1 MKTWNDYKKHVKEVD
16 PEMGREISKIE
27 ENTEII
33 SAIVMP
39 PITTDIVRGCARKKI
54 YQKKKR
60 TWIKPKRTYFSLQC
74 PQSSIARIESQSS
87 VPKLDTLLKIFDK
100 LGLMISITP
109 KTAAH

>member
-16 PEMGREISKIE
+16 PEMGRKISRIE

-33 SAIVMP
+33 SAI
-39 PITTDIVRGCARKKI
+39 IKRRKELGLS
-54 YQKKKR
+54 QR
-60 TWIKPKRTYFSLQC
+60 ELASLC
-74 PQSSIARIESQSS
+74 SVPQSSIARIESQSS

>member
-1 MKTWNDYKKHVKEVD
+1 MRTWNDYKKHVKEVD
-16 PEMGREISKIE
+16 PEMGYEISKIE
-27 ENTEII
+27 KNTEII
-33 SAIVMP
+33 SAI
-39 PITTDIVRGCARKKI
+39 I
-54 YQKKKR
+54 KR
-60 TWIKPKRTYFSLQC
+60 RNELGLSQRDLAALCSI